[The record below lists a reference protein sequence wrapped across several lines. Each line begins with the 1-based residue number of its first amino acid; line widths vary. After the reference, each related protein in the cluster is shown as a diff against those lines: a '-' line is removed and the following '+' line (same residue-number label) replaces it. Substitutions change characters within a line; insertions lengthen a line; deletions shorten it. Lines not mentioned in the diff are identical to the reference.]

1 MQGKGDAMNSP
12 YLVVKDE
19 YYSYHREFPTE
30 KLQYEIRLKPSSQTE
45 PASFKEIVINVLIW
59 GLVIGAGWGLWY
71 GVARAIDMGMA
82 SW

>member
-1 MQGKGDAMNSP
+1 MNSP

-30 KLQYEIRLKPSSQTE
+30 KMQYEIRLKPSSQTE
-45 PASFKEIVINVLIW
+45 PITVKEIAINFLIW
-59 GLVIGAGWGLWY
+59 ASLFGIGWGIVW